1 MIMQKGLRIKDI
13 FQVFSGATP
22 SSDVE
27 RFWDGDIVW
36 VTPADMTDFGYIE
49 TGSNNI
55 TLEGYNSC
63 GTHYVPEGS
72 IIISSRAPIGKINI
86 VKRVMCTNQ
95 GCKSLVPH
103 KKNVNTKYIAY
114 CLYDKVIFINSL
126 GQGTTFNELPLK
138 SLVSLNLT
146 LPSDEYQQ
154 RAVNYLDEK
163 LFSINNRIEV
173 LEKQKDAY
181 SRLKKSI
188 IHQAV
193 TRGLNPD
200 VSLIHSGIDSIGMI
214 PKHWEMKRLKD
225 VVSIN
230 TKTLPEDTPNSYTF
244 KYIDISNVTNE
255 GVILGGETMSFYE
268 APSRARR
275 IIERNDVIVST
286 VRTYL
291 RAIARIDFSTEDI
304 VVSTGFA
311 VLTPNKGMNSVFI
324 TYGVRD
330 VNIVDEICKRSTG
343 VSYPA
348 ISASRL
354 SAISIPVPPSAEQK
368 DIAAYL
374 DENCTKIDAIID
386 NISKQIDASKRLKKA
401 LINEVIT
408 GQRTI

>member
-1 MIMQKGLRIKDI
+1 MRLKDFSVLNPQYEGDNLDCEVSFVPMESLRNGIIDYQTIPFTEGKGNYTF
-13 FQVFSGATP
+13 FQN
-22 SSDVE
+22 
-27 RFWDGDIVW
+27 GDLLVAK
-36 VTPADMTDFGYIE
+36 VTPCFENGNIAIANEMLHGIGFGSSEIFVLRMNKQVLNTYMFYF
-49 TGSNNI
+49 TQSANFQDSACA
-55 TLEGYNSC
+55 TMC
-63 GTHYVPEGS
+63 GVGGLKRISPLIMRTYELDVP
-72 IIISSRAPIGKINI
+72 PIH
-86 VKRVMCTNQ
+86 T
-95 GCKSLVPH
+95 
-103 KKNVNTKYIAY
+103 
-114 CLYDKVIFINSL
+114 
-126 GQGTTFNELPLK
+126 
-138 SLVSLNLT
+138 
-146 LPSDEYQQ
+146 QQ
-154 RAVNYLDEK
+154 RVVNYLDEK
-163 LFSINNRIEV
+163 LVSINNRLEV

-330 VNIVDEICKRSTG
+330 VNVVDEICKRSTG

-354 SAISIPVPPSAEQK
+354 SAISIPVPPSDEQK

-374 DENCTKIDAIID
+374 DEKCTKIDAIID

>member
-1 MIMQKGLRIKDI
+1 MIMQKELRIKDI

-27 RFWDGDIVW
+27 RFWDGEIVW

-214 PKHWEMKRLKD
+214 PKHWEIKRTKD
-225 VVSIN
+225 IFPKYSTGLTPESKVESNYSEDERFTWVTIGDMNSKIVTKSFMCLSEKVVKEKSPIQSPQGSLLFSFKLSIGKVAFAGKDLYTN
-230 TKTLPEDTPNSYTF
+230 EAIVTLP
-244 KYIDISNVTNE
+244 
-255 GVILGGETMSFYE
+255 
-268 APSRARR
+268 
-275 IIERNDVIVST
+275 
-286 VRTYL
+286 
-291 RAIARIDFSTEDI
+291 
-304 VVSTGFA
+304 
-311 VLTPNKGMNSVFI
+311 PNKTVDLNYFYYLIPKICMDNATENI
-324 TYGVRD
+324 YGAKML
-330 VNIVDEICKRSTG
+330 NQKIIACMIFALPPLSEQQ
-343 VSYPA
+343 A
-348 ISASRL
+348 IS
-354 SAISIPVPPSAEQK
+354 K
-368 DIAAYL
+368 YL
-374 DENCTKIDAIID
+374 DEKCTKIDAIID